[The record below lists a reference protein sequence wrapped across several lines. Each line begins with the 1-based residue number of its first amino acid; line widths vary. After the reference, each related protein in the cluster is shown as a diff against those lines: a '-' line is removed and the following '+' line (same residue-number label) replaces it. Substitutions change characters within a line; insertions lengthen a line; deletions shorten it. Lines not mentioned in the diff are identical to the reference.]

1 MQSAPQSRSIAIEA
15 GGRSR
20 STPGSTRSRCATEP
34 VRGKADRSDSRSL
47 ALPLRS
53 RQTRVRR
60 SGVAKSGCGRGGC
73 RPACFGIAAE
83 IEFIRDVRPI
93 VEARCVECRT
103 HGRAKGEVSLET
115 RDSIAIS
122 HAASLGPV
130 SPKAQDHSE
139 ARDVQSHDLPACERK
154 RLPGRS
160 MHRGTLGRFDLARRH
175 PPIGSCKLRDPR
187 GSTTL
192 LRVRVHATPR
202 WSLRP
207 ARRLI
212 PIAVVSLARRRFRA
226 RACHRA
232 RGTTAIRI
240 TRRGAA
246 GPGSAP
252 SRSRRSRPECRAS
265 RAAWAPSSALRD
277 RPARRATAESPASRR
292 RRRTRAP

>member
-1 MQSAPQSRSIAIEA
+1 MQSAPQSRSIAIDARINPLALRHGTRSGARRIAPTRARSPSRFDRDRPAFGDRASRSPVAAEVVA
-15 GGRSR
+15 ALLASASPPRSNSSGTCGRLSRPAASSAARTAARRARSR
-20 STPGSTRSRCATEP
+20 SRPATRSPFRMP
-34 VRGKADRSDSRSL
+34 LHSD
-47 ALPLRS
+47 PF
-53 RQTRVRR
+53 
-60 SGVAKSGCGRGGC
+60 
-73 RPACFGIAAE
+73 P
-83 IEFIRDVRPI
+83 
-93 VEARCVECRT
+93 RT
-103 HGRAKGEVSLET
+103 
-115 RDSIAIS
+115 
-122 HAASLGPV
+122 
-130 SPKAQDHSE
+130 QDHSE
-139 ARDVQSHDLPACERK
+139 ARDVQSHDLPAWERK
-154 RLPGRS
+154 RRQGRS

-212 PIAVVSLARRRFRA
+212 PIAVVSLARRRLRA